1 MMASLDP
8 QDIDAGRGALV
19 ARAAA
24 ETTAAAQ
31 VQASEAAVYVER
43 FAAVEGGTLTAV
55 RPLVPIATVTQALDA
70 AGFVEFKTAKLRGLD
85 NATALAYARTR
96 ISMAAR
102 GLVMGAG
109 RQTVI
114 QSARASG
121 GRWRR
126 VVVGAHTCAFCAMLA
141 SRGPVYAAETVDFDT
156 HGGCDC
162 YGEPCFESPAEWL
175 AQYATPEEVAW
186 VNAYFEAAQSATTA
200 GEARVAPVLGRGR
213 HRDTI
218 LHRMRA
224 QHPELFTD
232 GKGVPRPSRSQLAA
246 RASRNGTSVRAETA
260 AVAARRAEI
269 LTPRA

>member
-1 MMASLDP
+1 MISSLDP
-8 QDIDAGRGALV
+8 QDIDAGRGAVV
-19 ARAAA
+19 ARATA
-24 ETTAAAQ
+24 ETASALQ
-31 VQASEAAVYVER
+31 VQATEAGIYVQR
-43 FAAVEGGTLTAV
+43 FASAEGGTLTTV
-55 RPLVPIATVTQALDA
+55 RPLVSISTISEALDA
-70 AGFVEFKTAKLRGLD
+70 AGFVEFKVGKKRGLD
-85 NATALAYARTR
+85 NATALAYANTR

-102 GLVMGAG
+102 GLILGAG

-121 GRWRR
+121 GKWRR

-141 SRGPVYAAETVDFDT
+141 ARGPVYAAETVDFDT

-162 YGEPCFESPAEWL
+162 YGEPCFESPDEWV

-186 VNAYFEAAQSATTA
+186 VNAYFEAAQAATTA

-232 GKGVPRPSRSQLAA
+232 GKGVPRPSREQLVA
-246 RASRNGTSVRAETA
+246 RAARNGTSVRAEA
-260 AVAARRAEI
+260 SAVATRRAEI
-269 LTPRA
+269 QSPRA